1 MRHTTEI
8 KLANLSDLFL
18 VQVGAMDPA
27 DVRRLTVDDALVD
40 TGATGLCLPTSLI
53 ERLGLTPIERRTA
66 RTAAGIVE
74 RTVYS
79 EVEYTMLERSY
90 SIRVTNLPEGS
101 PVLVGHML
109 LEQLDL
115 CVDMKRGLIY
125 NPAHGD
131 DWIEEQLCSCQIF

>member
-1 MRHTTEI
+1 MRRTTEI

-18 VQVGAMDPA
+18 VQVGAMDPEE
-27 DVRRLTVDDALVD
+27 VRRLTVEDALVD

-53 ERLGLTPIERRTA
+53 ERLGLTPIEKRTA
-66 RTAAGIVE
+66 RTPAGIVE

-79 EVEYTMLERSY
+79 EVEYTMLERTY

-131 DWIEEQLCSCQIF
+131 DWIEEQL

>member
-18 VQVGAMDPA
+18 VQVGAMDPEE
-27 DVRRLTVDDALVD
+27 VRRLTVEDALVD
-40 TGATGLCLPTSLI
+40 TGATRLCLPTSLI
-53 ERLGLTPIERRTA
+53 EHLGLRAVDKRTA

-74 RTVYS
+74 RTIYS
-79 EVEYTMLERSY
+79 EVEYTLLERS
-90 SIRVTNLPEGS
+90 STIRVTDLPEGS
-101 PVLVGHML
+101 PVLIGHMV
-109 LEQLDL
+109 LEELDL

-131 DWIEEQLCSCQIF
+131 DWIEEQL

>member
-8 KLANLSDLFL
+8 ELANLRDMFL
-18 VQVGAMDPA
+18 VQAGAMDPE
-27 DVRRLTVDDALVD
+27 DVRRLTVEDALVD

-53 ERLGLTPIERRTA
+53 EHLGLTSVGKRTA
-66 RTAAGIVE
+66 RTANGIVD

-79 EVEYTMLERSY
+79 EVEYTLLERS
-90 SIRVTNLPEGS
+90 STIRVTDLPEGS
-101 PVLVGHML
+101 PVLVGHIIM
-109 LEQLDL
+109 ETLDL

-131 DWIEEQLCSCQIF
+131 DWIEEQF

>member
-18 VQVGAMDPA
+18 VQVGAMDPEE
-27 DVRRLTVDDALVD
+27 VRRLTVEDALVD

-53 ERLGLTPIERRTA
+53 ERLGLTPIEKRTA

-79 EVEYTMLERSY
+79 EVEYTMLDRTY

-131 DWIEEQLCSCQIF
+131 DWIEEQL

>member
-8 KLANLSDLFL
+8 QLTNLNDLRFAEA
-18 VQVGAMDPA
+18 GFIPA
-27 DVRRLTVDDALVD
+27 EDVRKITVADALVD

-53 ERLGLTPIERRTA
+53 ERLGLTPVGKRTA

-79 EVEYTMLERSY
+79 EVEYTLLQRS
-90 SIRVTNLPEGS
+90 STIRVTDLPEGS
-101 PVLVGHML
+101 PILVGHIIM
-109 LEQLDL
+109 ETLDL
-115 CVDMKRGLIY
+115 WVDMTKGLIY

-131 DWIEEQLCSCQIF
+131 DWIEEQL